1 MAFLLMGLFT
11 FLSSSSILSPYLI
24 SSLNFIPMVC
34 VILAYTG
41 YGLGYSVIPN
51 LVAAEIMPVEIRY
64 DCEISNNGL
73 NERIFILRSTV
84 VGILMTAEMSSTF
97 VLSKL
102 KPILIEL
109 LGIHGLFTMFAGNF
123 KLKFYFLICFLIFY
137 FFRYSPT
144 CCDFN
149 CDCNSKK

>member
-64 DCEISNNGL
+64 DWEISNNGL
-73 NERIFILRSTV
+73 NQRISIFRSTV
-84 VGILMTAEMSSTF
+84 VGILMTADMSSTF

-123 KLKFYFLICFLIFY
+123 KLKYKIFLLIF
-137 FFRYSPT
+137 FHFQVQS
-144 CCDFN
+144 CLL
-149 CDCNSKK
+149 

>member
-64 DCEISNNGL
+64 DWEISNNGL
-73 NERIFILRSTV
+73 NERISIFRSTV

-109 LGIHGLFTMFAGNF
+109 LGIHGLFTMFAGN
-123 KLKFYFLICFLIFY
+123 
-137 FFRYSPT
+137 
-144 CCDFN
+144 
-149 CDCNSKK
+149 